1 MGTRIMY
8 VEREEKKD
16 DPAGFTDEADVR
28 RIIDKIAAGVGKTV
42 NVADPY
48 ADAELYDGSRAL
60 LMIPPI
66 SDRPNIIIRK
76 HTYGTKQLPELAPG
90 MQNLTPE
97 IIGYFKQ
104 AVTDRKNIV
113 VIGQTGSG
121 KTTFLNALT
130 YYFPPKHIVAVL
142 EDTHEMVLPLTYV
155 YYLKTREAS
164 GEVEA
169 ITWVG
174 ILRNCLRANPNLYR
188 AIESV
193 TEYTGQP
200 LRQYLDA
207 FIRRV
212 ESGEPID
219 ESLKQFKTETNID
232 SISEWVDSIIFAHMA
247 KSDITD
253 VCDHSADRINRKLV
267 RGMNIHAVLSK
278 TKGAA
283 FTMLGLIALMVV
295 YTILSSPD
303 TKDLILGTG
312 TGQMILIYVIASLF
326 ITTYIIMKQ
335 IDGITKQ

>member
-1 MGTRIMY
+1 MTAAILAAVAVMICMLIFMSY
-8 VEREEKKD
+8 QDYKD
-16 DPAGFTDEADVR
+16 YDLRR
-28 RIIDKIAAGVGKTV
+28 RINRMLIRRQPDKFNLFAFLGETNDKLVAAAADLIPGMDPDMFIIYGLYVMAGVIAAAGIMG
-42 NVADPY
+42 NI
-48 ADAELYDGSRAL
+48 LYGL
-60 LMIPPI
+60 LL
-66 SDRPNIIIRK
+66 DVLIIV
-76 HTYGTKQLPELAPG
+76 
-90 MQNLTPE
+90 LTMMYLDNRRSNR
-97 IIGYFKQ
+97 IYK
-104 AVTDRKNIV
+104 
-113 VIGQTGSG
+113 
-121 KTTFLNALT
+121 
-130 YYFPPKHIVAVL
+130 L
-142 EDTHEMVLPLTYV
+142 EQQFGAFARDVSV
-155 YYLKTREAS
+155 Y
-164 GEVEA
+164 
-169 ITWVG
+169 
-174 ILRNCLRANPNLYR
+174 LRANPNLYR

-193 TEYTGQP
+193 TEYAGQP

-232 SISEWVDSIIFAHMA
+232 SISEWVDSIIFARMA

-283 FTMLGLIALMVV
+283 FAMLGLIALMVV